1 VDPYRELEALAAS
14 QGGVFSLRQARMF
27 GISDDAVRRA
37 ARAGKL
43 VVVHPGVL
51 RFGAAPVSWLQ
62 AVTAARMWGG
72 HSTWVSHRAAG
83 AMWGLEGVPRG
94 WVELTTVRNLRTP
107 AAGVLVHRVKHMPAC
122 DVTTRGI
129 VPVTN
134 VARTLIDLGGVVSA
148 DELEAALDHS
158 LRSGLTS
165 LARLTQ
171 RLGELGGKG
180 RPGSGIVRQLLAERR
195 GQAPTESVVEARLS
209 TVLRAAGL
217 PAPTRQLVVRDG
229 DRFVARV
236 DFAYPKARVIIEVD
250 GYRYHSGR
258 SAWQRDIERNN
269 ALLALGWSVMHVTW
283 EQIRRRPERVVSQLR
298 TLLAASLVAN
308 RR

>member
-1 VDPYRELEALAAS
+1 
-14 QGGVFSLRQARMF
+14 MF

-37 ARAGKL
+37 TRAGKL

-51 RFGAAPVSWLQ
+51 RFGAAPESWLQ
-62 AVTAARMWGG
+62 AVTAASLWGG
-72 HSTWVSHRAAG
+72 NGTWISHRAAG
-83 AMWGLEGVPRG
+83 AIWALEGVPPG

-107 AAGVLVHRVKHMPAC
+107 ARGVVVHRVKHMPPC

-129 VPVTN
+129 VPLTN
-134 VARTLIDLGGVVSA
+134 VARTLIDLCGVVSA
-148 DELEAALDHS
+148 DGVEAALDHS

-180 RPGSGIVRQLLAERR
+180 RPGSGIIRQLLAERR
-195 GQAPTESVVEARLS
+195 GHAPTESIVEARLS
-209 TVLRAAGL
+209 SVLRAAGL
-217 PAPTRQLVVRDG
+217 PTPTRQLVIGDE

-236 DFAYPKARVIIEVD
+236 DFAYPEARVIIEVD

-269 ALLALGWSVMHVTW
+269 ALLGLGWSVLHVTW
-283 EQIRRRPERVVSQLR
+283 EQIHRRPERVVSQLR
-298 TLLAASLVAN
+298 ALLAASLVAN